1 MRSKLGDA
9 DADVDA
15 RRRGVSEQVGMRRSS
30 SPRRS
35 GGVCFR
41 LWGRWGDGDVAR
53 VDGEKAL
60 RGLVLLLVL
69 FSGYV
74 DRVGVSVR

>member
-1 MRSKLGDA
+1 M
-9 DADVDA
+9 
-15 RRRGVSEQVGMRRSS
+15 
-30 SPRRS
+30 
-35 GGVCFR
+35 
-41 LWGRWGDGDVAR
+41 AR

-69 FSGYV
+69 FLGYV